1 MSRRQTLKAAGVAG
15 LTVALLLTAAPA
27 TAREKTVPAEK
38 LFMYLDKFLKVP
50 AHERTRMRLRY
61 VLRSEGKPMGD
72 VKVALVEASGARTS
86 LPVGE
91 DGEFERLPTLAQLD
105 GKAKV
110 VVDVP
115 ADKKFGI
122 SMSPAPALKL
132 SQEYDARD
140 VALAVTESNAV
151 MRKAAGP
158 ALALMVPK
166 FAGIGFIGSQNG
178 QVIFGDGRTEALPIV
193 GGVPVFLP
201 NTMKGATRIKLA
213 RVPTRLGFDD
223 GKK

>member
-1 MSRRQTLKAAGVAG
+1 MSSGNTMKALSVAG
-15 LTVALLLTAAPA
+15 LTAALVLASAPA
-27 TAREKTVPAEK
+27 LAREKAVPAEK
-38 LFMYLDKFLKVP
+38 LFVYLDKFLKVP
-50 AHERTRMRLRY
+50 AQERTRMRLRY
-61 VLRSEGKPMGD
+61 VLSSEGKPMAN
-72 VKVALVEASGARTS
+72 VKAALVEASGARTP

-91 DGEFERLPTLAQLD
+91 DGEFDRLPTLAQLHATS
-105 GKAKV
+105 KIV
-110 VVDVP
+110 FDVP
-115 ADKKFGI
+115 AEKKLSI

-158 ALALMVPK
+158 ALALLVPK

>member
-1 MSRRQTLKAAGVAG
+1 MRKALGLLG
-15 LTVALLLTAAPA
+15 LTVVLALSAPVA
-27 TAREKTVPAEK
+27 AREKTVPAEK

-50 AHERTRMRLRY
+50 APERTRMRLRY
-61 VLRSEGKPMGD
+61 VLRSDGQPMGN
-72 VKVALVEASGARTS
+72 VKVALVEANGARTT

-91 DGEFERLPTLAQLD
+91 DGEFDHLPTLSQLA
-105 GKAKV
+105 GKSKI

-115 ADKKFGI
+115 AEKKFGI
-122 SMSPAPALKL
+122 SMNPAPALKL
-132 SQEYDARD
+132 AQEYDARE
-140 VALAVTESNAV
+140 VALAVSESNTV

-178 QVIFGDGRTEALPIV
+178 QVIFGDGRIEALPIV

-201 NTMKGATRIKLA
+201 DTQKGAVRIKLA
-213 RVPTRLGFDD
+213 RVPTRLGYDD